1 MSPIRTLC
9 CVLLL
14 GALTACSEAP
24 APPQAAAPPPP
35 KPDLQRAQEA
45 MQDLGA
51 TLRSELRARMQQ
63 DGPLGAI
70 DFCQQQAPRIAAE
83 VSAKHGIAVGRSSLR
98 LRSPANAPRDWQQPV
113 LEDFQARFEAG
124 TPAADLAVALTEG
137 LPAGVALR
145 AMRGIPT
152 EPACQLCHGVSVAP
166 TIAEAIA
173 ARYPDDRATG
183 FAIGDLRG
191 AIWAEVPA
199 TDSAHTKETP

>member
-1 MSPIRTLC
+1 MIRRLAS
-9 CVLLL
+9 LLAL
-14 GALTACSEAP
+14 GALAACSEAP
-24 APPQAAAPPPP
+24 APPPAAPPAPP
-35 KPDLQRAQEA
+35 KADLQRAQEA

-51 TLRSELRARMQQ
+51 TLRGALRARMQQ

-70 DFCQQQAPRIAAE
+70 DFCRLQAPQIAAE
-83 VSAKHGIAVGRSSLR
+83 VSAKHGIAVGRTALR
-98 LRSPANAPRDWQQPV
+98 LRNPANAPRDWQLPV

-124 TPAADLAVALTEG
+124 TPAGDLAMAMTDG
-137 LPAGVALR
+137 LPDGVALR

-152 EPACQLCHGVSVAP
+152 EPACQLCHGVVLAP

-173 ARYPDDRATG
+173 GRYPDDRATG

-199 TDSAHTKETP
+199 TDSTTTKETP